1 VVNVTKSK
9 WTGRLMAA
17 IFAGGPLSGLV
28 LLPFLAD
35 KEMRAGVWLLAAL
48 LLAGFAAWVAAT
60 KIRRARAKRR
70 MVFTNVCGT
79 CGYDLLKTQIRPAG
93 EGNPNEW
100 AVCPECG
107 RGQEVVGSAAPVH
120 EDR

>member
-1 VVNVTKSK
+1 
-9 WTGRLMAA
+9 M
-17 IFAGGPLSGLV
+17 V

-93 EGNPNEW
+93 EGNPNDW
-100 AVCPECG
+100 TVCPECG
-107 RGQEVVGSAAPVH
+107 RGQAVVRAHSLSDDANASGV
-120 EDR
+120 